1 MNEEQMFK
9 KLDELR
15 LSGEI
20 NMFGAPTYMANNWG
34 MLLRKL
40 SELRSVMYS
49 PLLKIM

>member
-20 NMFGAPTYMANNWG
+20 NMFGAPTYMANNWNIPYPVAKAVFQKWTETFNG
-34 MLLRKL
+34 
-40 SELRSVMYS
+40 
-49 PLLKIM
+49 